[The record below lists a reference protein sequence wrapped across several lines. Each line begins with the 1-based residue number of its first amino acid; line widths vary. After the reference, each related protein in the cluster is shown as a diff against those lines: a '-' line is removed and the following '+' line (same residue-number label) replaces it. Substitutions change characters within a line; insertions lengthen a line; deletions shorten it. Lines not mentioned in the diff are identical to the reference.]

1 VPTLDK
7 YRLRLEL
14 ELAQGI
20 AAAPVN
26 LFTGAAPLVPRSR
39 DLQWEIVLL
48 NNGALDSSVGN
59 ITSMV
64 LEVKTFQSPASS
76 PLISVSISGAA
87 INTNLTDAAR
97 QAQSDQH
104 AILVM
109 TAGMTGLDMTGADVN
124 GAKPFNLVLTATRNG
139 NLVSLAAGTITVVN
153 DGGQYSGNTPT
164 AGDPTYYNKAQI
176 DGMFAA
182 FLKQFNDPGV
192 ALILT
197 SPAGQWTR
205 RFGVDDAGNRTDDLT
220 KNF

>member
-1 VPTLDK
+1 MPTLDK

-87 INTNLTDAAR
+87 PVKRL
-97 QAQSDQH
+97 
-104 AILVM
+104 
-109 TAGMTGLDMTGADVN
+109 TGAAAMPWASSSSRRRRYLSRLGMWRGCRLKAAIRERRLQAAAECRN
-124 GAKPFNLVLTATRNG
+124 PSSAEGANFFLHSAFCL
-139 NLVSLAAGTITVVN
+139 LHWL
-153 DGGQYSGNTPT
+153 DGG
-164 AGDPTYYNKAQI
+164 
-176 DGMFAA
+176 FAVME
-182 FLKQFNDPGV
+182 PP
-192 ALILT
+192 IM
-197 SPAGQWTR
+197 R
-205 RFGVDDAGNRTDDLT
+205 
-220 KNF
+220 